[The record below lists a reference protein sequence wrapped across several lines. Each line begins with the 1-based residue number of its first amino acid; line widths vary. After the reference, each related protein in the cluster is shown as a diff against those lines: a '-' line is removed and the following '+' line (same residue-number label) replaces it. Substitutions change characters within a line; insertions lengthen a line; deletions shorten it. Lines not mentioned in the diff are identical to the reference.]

1 MVLRRLRRKRRT
13 QLTLEP
19 QPDDLPKRGLFAEP
33 VRVASLTVLDPEDL
47 GDGQHRVTFMVE
59 VRDAEDRRCP
69 DIAVEAIVTGPERT
83 RTAQGT
89 TDMLGRIRFRTTG
102 LAGTY
107 RIELHDVAAGGLEWD
122 REVGPTEVSL
132 EVP

>member
-13 QLTLEP
+13 QIELET

-33 VRVASLTVLDPEDL
+33 VRVTSLRVLEPEDL

-59 VRDAEDRRCP
+59 VRDAEDGRCP
-69 DIAVEAIVTGPERT
+69 DIAVEATVAGPERS

-102 LAGTY
+102 PAGTY
-107 RIELHDVAAGGLEWD
+107 RIELHDIAAGGLDWD
-122 REVGPTEVSL
+122 RTAGPTQASTTVG
-132 EVP
+132 

>member
-13 QLTLEP
+13 HVTLET

-59 VRDAEDRRCP
+59 VRDAEGGRCP
-69 DIAVEAIVTGPERT
+69 DVAVEATVSGPERT
-83 RTAQGT
+83 RTTQGT

-102 LAGTY
+102 PAGTY